1 MKKILV
7 FTLIILLGGCKSG
20 KEKKD
25 QGKNSSE
32 ETAFQ
37 NPETR
42 ESFSRGAKI
51 YSNFCA
57 SCHLSN
63 GEGIPNAFPPIAG
76 SNWLT
81 EKREETIRAVK
92 YGLQGVVQVNGE
104 EYNSFMP
111 AMGLSDE
118 EVTDVLNY
126 IFNAWE
132 NNIDEPATVAEVK
145 AVKK

>member
-1 MKKILV
+1 M
-7 FTLIILLGGCKSG
+7 
-20 KEKKD
+20 
-25 QGKNSSE
+25 
-32 ETAFQ
+32 
-37 NPETR
+37 
-42 ESFSRGAKI
+42 
-51 YSNFCA
+51 
-57 SCHLSN
+57 SN